1 MKHVC
6 FTFLCVLLALFES
19 YDVFAQLM
27 TYSGEFA
34 RGKATYT
41 YLTDGEERIYNG
53 GFNYISTDGKHKI
66 KGQFKD
72 DLKEGE
78 WVTEWN
84 GFEERANYLSGK
96 KHGDYSVFYKDDNY
110 YLTYKGS
117 GMMAREEY
125 NLPLNE
131 ESYYHLLEKADG
143 IVITKKRYVLPLSD
157 FQPDNKDNLSIE
169 LDIFEGK
176 LAPLIIAEIEFPTE
190 EMANSFIP
198 PEIFAEDVTFDPKY
212 HNSNLSK
219 GT

>member
-1 MKHVC
+1 MEIERKY
-6 FTFLCVLLALFES
+6 TIKKLPANLDS
-19 YDVFAQLM
+19 YPCHLIEQA
-27 TYSGEFA
+27 
-34 RGKATYT
+34 
-41 YLTDGEERIYNG
+41 YLNTKPVIRIR
-53 GFNYISTDGKHKI
+53 
-66 KGQFKD
+66 
-72 DLKEGE
+72 KE
-78 WVTEWN
+78 
-84 GFEERANYLSGK
+84 
-96 KHGDYSVFYKDDNY
+96 DDNY

-143 IVITKKRYVLPLSD
+143 IVISKKRYVLPLSD
-157 FQPDNKDNLSIE
+157 FQPDNKENLFIE

-219 GT
+219 GL

>member
-1 MKHVC
+1 MEIERK
-6 FTFLCVLLALFES
+6 
-19 YDVFAQLM
+19 
-27 TYSGEFA
+27 
-34 RGKATYT
+34 YT
-41 YLTDGEERIYNG
+41 
-53 GFNYISTDGKHKI
+53 
-66 KGQFKD
+66 
-72 DLKEGE
+72 LKELP
-78 WVTEWN
+78 
-84 GFEERANYLSGK
+84 ANLDSYPCHLIEQAYLNTK
-96 KHGDYSVFYKDDNY
+96 PVVRIRKEDDDY

-125 NLPLNE
+125 NLPLYE

-190 EMANSFIP
+190 EMADTFTP
-198 PEIFAEDVTFDPKY
+198 PDIFAEDVTFNPKY

-219 GT
+219 GI

>member
-1 MKHVC
+1 MEIERKY
-6 FTFLCVLLALFES
+6 TIKELPANLDS
-19 YDVFAQLM
+19 YPCHLIEQA
-27 TYSGEFA
+27 
-34 RGKATYT
+34 
-41 YLTDGEERIYNG
+41 YLNTKPVVRIR
-53 GFNYISTDGKHKI
+53 KE
-66 KGQFKD
+66 D
-72 DLKEGE
+72 D
-78 WVTEWN
+78 
-84 GFEERANYLSGK
+84 
-96 KHGDYSVFYKDDNY
+96 DY

-131 ESYYHLLEKADG
+131 ESFYHLREKADG
-143 IVITKKRYVLPLSD
+143 IVITKKRYILPLTD
-157 FQPDNKDNLSIE
+157 FQPDNQDNLFIE

>member
-1 MKHVC
+1 MEIERK
-6 FTFLCVLLALFES
+6 
-19 YDVFAQLM
+19 
-27 TYSGEFA
+27 
-34 RGKATYT
+34 YT
-41 YLTDGEERIYNG
+41 
-53 GFNYISTDGKHKI
+53 
-66 KGQFKD
+66 
-72 DLKEGE
+72 LKELP
-78 WVTEWN
+78 
-84 GFEERANYLSGK
+84 ANLDSYPCHLIEQAYLNTK
-96 KHGDYSVFYKDDNY
+96 PVVRIRKEDDDY

-190 EMANSFIP
+190 EMADTFTP
-198 PEIFAEDVTFDPKY
+198 PDIFAEDVTFNPKY

-219 GT
+219 GI